1 MDIKE
6 LINTIS
12 PFRVHNI
19 SPIKS
24 IIKTI
29 GNKRFK
35 CYVTVVSVYLLESSE
50 YSRYEI
56 TRDTK
61 EDLILAI
68 GDLLKNEVDLYYDE
82 KGVSLT
88 KLGETEDIISYL

>member
-19 SPIKS
+19 SPIRTT
-24 IIKTI
+24 IKTN
-29 GNKRFK
+29 GNKRFT
-35 CYVTVVSVYLLESSE
+35 CYVAIVSIYLLESSE
-50 YSRYEI
+50 YSKYEI

-68 GDLLKNEVDLYYDE
+68 GDLLKNEVDLCYE
-82 KGVSLT
+82 NGVSLT
-88 KLGETEDIISYL
+88 KIGETEDIISYL

>member
-1 MDIKE
+1 MDIEE
-6 LINTIS
+6 LVNTIS

-19 SPIKS
+19 SPIKT
-24 IIKTI
+24 IIKTN
-29 GNKRFK
+29 GNKRFT
-35 CYVTVVSVYLLESSE
+35 CYKAIVSVYLLESSK

-68 GDLLKNEVDLYYDE
+68 GDLLKKEVDLYYDE
-82 KGVSLT
+82 NGLSLT